1 MRKNGKSVGFTLD
14 EELDTVGLVIK
25 ALNGRFEHEN
35 LRNPRYG
42 HLRKFRWETAGVT

>member
-14 EELDTVGLVIK
+14 PELDTAGLVIK

-35 LRNPRYG
+35 LRNPRYDNILG
-42 HLRKFRWETAGVT
+42 HPLYLHYIS